1 MNALQKLRQMVGEVR
16 EPKNPMQILPS
27 WQLVERLLQ
36 RMPVDAAE
44 ATRVC
49 AARDVAGL
57 DALVAR
63 LENPAA
69 PKPAGNTADAA
80 SPTSPASQPTKDEL
94 HKALRAF
101 RKRLKVMRL
110 ADESRLSGRLLTKG
124 QESEIDAIQ
133 PPHEFAD
140 EVWRTL
146 AREGRLT
153 HTGQGF
159 YSLPE
164 TK

>member
-1 MNALQKLRQMVGEVR
+1 MNALQKLRQMVGEVQH
-16 EPKNPMQILPS
+16 PKDPMQILPS

-36 RMPVDAAE
+36 RMPVSAADAA
-44 ATRVC
+44 RVC

-69 PKPAGNTADAA
+69 TAA
-80 SPTSPASQPTKDEL
+80 SASSVPSEAAPSAVAAPTKDEL
-94 HKALRAF
+94 DKALRAF

-110 ADESRLSGRLLTKG
+110 SDESRLSGRLLTKG
-124 QESEIDAIQ
+124 KESEIDAIM

-146 AREGRLT
+146 AKEGRLT
-153 HTGQGF
+153 HTGRGF